1 MTQSIKKYLNKNTNA
16 APLAVFR
23 VFFGFMMLW
32 SIIRFWANGWI
43 EKLYLEPNF
52 HFSYYGFE
60 WVKPLGD
67 YTYLLFF
74 ICGLSSVLVAVGY
87 KYRLAIISF
96 FLSFTYIELM
106 DKTTYL
112 NHYYFISILSFL
124 LIFLP
129 ANKYFSID
137 AFLNKKEHQ
146 NVPKWT
152 IDSIKLLLGIVYF
165 YAGLAKLNSDWLFR
179 AQPLKIWLPS
189 KYNLPFIG
197 ENLMQQ
203 EWFHFA
209 MSWGGAIYDL
219 TIPFLLLYK
228 RTRVFAFILVVFFH
242 IFTRVLF
249 PIGMFPYIMIVAT
262 LIFFN
267 ANFHQKIIHFLK
279 NFGDRLSFRLKRRN
293 LKPVSSSDFEER
305 KIVSRT
311 LISPRRK
318 IIYPILI
325 LFFTI
330 QILLPLRYLLY
341 PGELFWTEEG
351 YRFSWRVMLMEKAG
365 YTTFKIV
372 DGETGKYFMVDNKD
386 FLTSFQEK
394 QMSFQPDFILE
405 YANYLGDY
413 FKSQGHKNIEVY
425 IESFVALNGR
435 MSTRFINPKI
445 DLYQEKESFQHKN
458 WILPFTSTITIQRI

>member
-1 MTQSIKKYLNKNTNA
+1 MNFLKYNLKQQTNA

-23 VFFGFMMLW
+23 ILFGVMMLL

-43 EKLYLEPNF
+43 QKLYLEPNY

-60 WVKPLGD
+60 WVKPLGN

-74 ICGLSSVLVAVGY
+74 ICGLSSICITLGF
-87 KYRLAIISF
+87 KYRFAIVTF

-129 ANKYFSID
+129 ANKFFSFD
-137 AFLNKKEHQ
+137 SFLNKKEYK
-146 NVPKWT
+146 NIPKWT
-152 IDSIKLLLGIVYF
+152 IDSLKLLLGIVYF

-189 KYNLPFIG
+189 KYDLPLIG
-197 ENLMQQ
+197 ENFMQQ

-219 TIPFLLLYK
+219 SIPFLLLYK
-228 RTRVFAFILVVFFH
+228 RTRIFAFVLVVFFH
-242 IFTRVLF
+242 VFTRVLF
-249 PIGMFPYIMIVAT
+249 PIGMFPYIMIIAT
-262 LIFFN
+262 LIFFET
-267 ANFHQKIIHFLK
+267 NFHQKIINILK
-279 NFGDRLSFRLKRRN
+279 KILRKLSLE
-293 LKPVSSSDFEER
+293 VQS
-305 KIVSRT
+305 KINTIKNYNYSNSKSR
-311 LISPRRK
+311 IV
-318 IIYPILI
+318 YPIII
-325 LFFTI
+325 LFFVI
-330 QILLPLRYLLY
+330 QILFPWRYLLY

-351 YRFSWRVMLMEKAG
+351 YRFSWRVMLIEKAG

-372 DGETGKYFMVDNKD
+372 DGKTGKFFMVDNKD

-405 YANYLGDY
+405 YAHYLGDH

-425 IESFVALNGR
+425 AESFVALNGR
-435 MSTRFINPKI
+435 MSTRFINPNI
-445 DLYQEKESFQHKN
+445 DLYQVKDTFLHKN
-458 WILPFTSTITIQRI
+458 WILPFSSKIKIKGI

>member
-1 MTQSIKKYLNKNTNA
+1 MKHQLNTYINKQTNA

-23 VFFGFMMLW
+23 ILFGLMMLW

-43 EKLYLEPNF
+43 EKLYLEPKF

-60 WVKPLGD
+60 WVKPIGK
-67 YTYLLFF
+67 YTYLLFI
-74 ICGLSSVLVAVGY
+74 ICGLSSICIALGF

-112 NHYYFISILSFL
+112 NHYYFISVLSFL

-129 ANKYFSID
+129 VNKHFSID
-137 AFLNKKEHQ
+137 SFLNKKEYQ
-146 NVPKWT
+146 NIPKWT
-152 IDSIKLLLGIVYF
+152 MDSIKLLLGIVYF
-165 YAGLAKLNSDWLFR
+165 YAGLAKLNSDWLLR

-189 KYNLPFIG
+189 KYDLPLIG
-197 ENLMQQ
+197 ENFMQQ
-203 EWFHFA
+203 DWFHFA
-209 MSWGGAIYDL
+209 MSLGGAVYDL
-219 TIPFLLLYK
+219 IIPFLLLYK
-228 RTRVFAFILVVFFH
+228 RTRVFAFVLVVFFH

-262 LIFFN
+262 LIFFDES
-267 ANFHQKIIHFLK
+267 FHKKIIVYLK
-279 NFGDRLSFRLKRRN
+279 KLLSKLLFRVQSRN
-293 LKPVSSSDFEER
+293 LKSFNNYNYSNT
-305 KIVSRT
+305 KKT
-311 LISPRRK
+311 

-325 LFFTI
+325 VFFTI
-330 QILLPLRYLLY
+330 QMLLPWRNLLY

-372 DGETGKYFMVDNKD
+372 DSETGKYFMVDNKD

-405 YANYLGDY
+405 YAHYLGDH
-413 FKSQGHKNIEVY
+413 FKSQGHKNLEVY
-425 IESFVALNGR
+425 AESFVALNGR
-435 MSTRFINPKI
+435 MSTRFIDPKI

-458 WILPFTSTITIQRI
+458 WILPFTSTITIKGI